1 MWTLEAVGLMLG
13 MGALAGLM
21 AGLFGIGGGMILV
34 PVVLS
39 VLQLQGYTDL
49 AHAQHLA
56 VGTSFAVMVFTSF
69 SSAYAQYRKQAIE
82 WPVFFGMAPGMT
94 LGVALGALIA
104 RYLPNSGLQIFFA
117 CFAAAIA
124 VRTLLGI
131 QPKASRAL
139 PGKNGL
145 FAAGGV
151 FGILSS
157 WVGIGGG
164 SLTIPYLTAHNVPI
178 HRTVATS
185 AALGWPIALTGTLG
199 YWLAGRYAGVPLPE
213 GASGFIYLPAVLV
226 LAVAT
231 VLFAPIGVRLAHK
244 LPAGR
249 LKTGFGIL
257 LLLIAFK
264 MLWQVFR

>member
-1 MWTLEAVGLMLG
+1 MWSPEAVGLMLG
-13 MGALAGLM
+13 MGALAGLI

-34 PVVLS
+34 PVVLW
-39 VLQLQGYTDL
+39 VLQIQGDAGS

-69 SSAYAQYRKQAIE
+69 ASAYAQYRKQAIE
-82 WPVFFGMAPGMT
+82 WPVFRSMAPGMI
-94 LGVALGALIA
+94 LGVAAGAQMA
-104 RYLPNSGLQIFFA
+104 RYLPNSGMQIFFA
-117 CFAAAIA
+117 CFAAVLAL
-124 VRTLLGI
+124 RTLLGI
-131 QPKASRAL
+131 RPSNMRSL
-139 PGKNGL
+139 PGRRTLFGMGGL
-145 FAAGGV
+145 

-164 SLTIPYLTAHNVPI
+164 SLVIPYLSACHVSM

-185 AALGWPIALTGTLG
+185 AALGWPIALTGALG
-199 YWLAGRYAGVPLPE
+199 YWLAGLTSGAVLPE
-213 GASGFIYLPAVLV
+213 GSAGFIYLPAVLV
-226 LAVAT
+226 LSAAT

-257 LLLIAFK
+257 LLLIAAK